1 MQQGFPSRAP
11 FSEVYNMYKKFMPP
25 DLARLDPRLF
35 CKALFKA
42 LGLDDNDFAFGMT
55 RVFFR
60 PGKFAEFDQMMRAD
74 PENLRVLIQKV
85 KKWLLCSRWR
95 KAQWCALEVI
105 KLKNKI
111 IYRRE
116 ALVCIQ
122 KNLRMH
128 LAMKQHRPRYLGL
141 KAIKLLGSRVDKID
155 ELGRNLKGGK
165 SAMEQSLDV
174 LKQNIDRAV
183 GTIKACEKIKKSEI
197 DKMHNELISQ
207 IELEIVSVKRKVEE

>member
-1 MQQGFPSRAP
+1 
-11 FSEVYNMYKKFMPP
+11 
-25 DLARLDPRLF
+25 
-35 CKALFKA
+35 
-42 LGLDDNDFAFGMT
+42 
-55 RVFFR
+55 
-60 PGKFAEFDQMMRAD
+60 MMKSD
-74 PENLRVLIQKV
+74 PENLRILIQKV
-85 KKWLLCSRWR
+85 KKWLLCLRWR

-197 DKMHNELISQ
+197 DKMHNELVTQ
-207 IELEIVSVKRKVEE
+207 IEREIVNVKRRVEEERIAEEKERLRKLQEEMTMPMQ